1 MYGFFGQR
9 DKNRGRFREVAI
21 VERLVLAEV
30 RL

>member
-1 MYGFFGQR
+1 MDFLVNGR
-9 DKNRGRFREVAI
+9 KNRGRFREVAI

>member
-1 MYGFFGQR
+1 MDFLVNR
-9 DKNRGRFREVAI
+9 MKNRGRFREVAI

>member
-1 MYGFFGQR
+1 MDFLVNGM
-9 DKNRGRFREVAI
+9 KSRGRFREVAI

>member
-1 MYGFFGQR
+1 MDFLFNEM
-9 DKNRGRFREVAI
+9 KNRGRFRVVAI